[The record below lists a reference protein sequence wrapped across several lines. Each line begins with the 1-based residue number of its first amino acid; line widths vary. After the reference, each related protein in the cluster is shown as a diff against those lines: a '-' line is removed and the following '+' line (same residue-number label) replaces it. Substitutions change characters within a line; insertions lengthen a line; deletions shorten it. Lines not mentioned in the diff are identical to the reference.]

1 MSKWNKTKNLTFYN
15 VSITNKILNKIDS
28 DITTLQHGLNPE
40 NLDYWHKK
48 ITEETIEIVPPWL
61 ADKIIVKQDS
71 ILPMKF
77 NINISKRAVRY
88 FMQVIDLNLEKMP
101 YTTRLYFLKVQEIMS
116 VEMDKSL
123 V

>member
-1 MSKWNKTKNLTFYN
+1 MSKWNKTKNLTCHS
-15 VSITNKILNKIDS
+15 VSITNKILNKIDD
-28 DITTLQHGLNPE
+28 DITTLKHGLHPE
-40 NLDYWHKK
+40 NLDYWYKK
-48 ITEETIEIVPPWL
+48 ITTETIEIVPPWL
-61 ADKIIVKQDS
+61 VDKINVKQDS

-116 VEMDKSL
+116 TEMDKSL

>member
-1 MSKWNKTKNLTFYN
+1 M
-15 VSITNKILNKIDS
+15 SITNKMLNKIDS
-28 DITTLQHGLNPE
+28 GITTLQHGLNPE
-40 NLDYWHKK
+40 NLDYWYKK

-61 ADKIIVKQDS
+61 VDKIIVKQDS

-116 VEMDKSL
+116 IEMDKSL